1 MAWRRTRWLMIP
13 LLGWFV
19 CGCVTEHAKLP
30 TSRDTPF
37 VLAAPEPEKRIVRSQ
52 QPDKEGARLP
62 SAPDVKG
69 EGPEREGRPRVTVR
83 AWVNGKPIF
92 DEEVVS
98 AMLPQLAGMAGVPRV
113 EQAAYQAKLFNEA
126 LDQLIEREM
135 ILQDAFKLL
144 SKNPKFLDKMKEMA
158 AKDFDKKVQMMIKN
172 SKTSSMEELKLLL
185 QKQGL
190 SLDSLRRQD
199 ERNFIAKEYIGSRI
213 FPLLNKVGHKEIR
226 EYYEQHLNEFQ
237 TIDRVKWQN
246 IFIAVGPKHA
256 TLADARRFAEQIVTR
271 ARAGENFNNFLQF
284 DDGDSQKYRDGEGY
298 GQRRGEIKPPEV
310 EPFLFRMKDG
320 ELGPL
325 VEMTT
330 GVHVFRLLKREFAGQ
345 LPFDD
350 KVQAQISA
358 KLKNEIAA
366 REYKSLV
373 RDLKDRSVIQIEK

>member
-1 MAWRRTRWLMIP
+1 
-13 LLGWFV
+13 
-19 CGCVTEHAKLP
+19 
-30 TSRDTPF
+30 
-37 VLAAPEPEKRIVRSQ
+37 
-52 QPDKEGARLP
+52 
-62 SAPDVKG
+62 
-69 EGPEREGRPRVTVR
+69 
-83 AWVNGKPIF
+83 
-92 DEEVVS
+92 
-98 AMLPQLAGMAGVPRV
+98 
-113 EQAAYQAKLFNEA
+113 
-126 LDQLIEREM
+126 
-135 ILQDAFKLL
+135 
-144 SKNPKFLDKMKEMA
+144 MA

-246 IFIAVGPKHA
+246 IFIAVGKKHA

-320 ELGPL
+320 DLGPL

-345 LPFDD
+345 LPFDE